1 MTQKQS
7 KLLQERSVQ
16 IPSNIIK
23 TGKVLQSISLSL
35 ATKFAAK
42 LFITPIKYTPP
53 KREEAMDQKS
63 VQKNFTI
70 KEIDRVIRVYEYGQS
85 DKKILLV
92 HGWSGRGTQMFKI
105 ADALLKA
112 GFMTISFDAPAH
124 GKSPGK
130 TTMMPHFI
138 AACLELEQHYGSFY
152 AAVGHSLGGMS
163 LLNAVR
169 KGMQLE
175 KLVLIGTGDSIT
187 EISYEFIKN
196 LQLKPE
202 VADRMKKHFD
212 KLHDEDI
219 DRYSGSE
226 AAAFVHIPTL
236 VIHDEEDKDVSVSCA
251 YRIAKNLKNSEL
263 VITQKLGHRM
273 ILANREVIEKICN
286 FVSKNQTLL

>member
-1 MTQKQS
+1 MPQKPS

-23 TGKVLQSISLSL
+23 TGKILQALSSSL
-35 ATKFAAK
+35 ATKFAAR
-42 LFITPIKYTPP
+42 LFITPIKYPAP
-53 KREEAMDQKS
+53 KREEMMDQKS
-63 VQKNFTI
+63 VQKDFMV
-70 KEIDRVIRVYEYGQS
+70 KEINRAVRVYEYGQS

-105 ADALLKA
+105 AEALLKL
-112 GFMTISFDAPAH
+112 GYMTISFDAPAH

-138 AACLELEQHYGSFY
+138 ATCLALEQHYGEFY

-169 KGMQLE
+169 KGLHLE

-187 EISYEFIKN
+187 EISYEFVKN
-196 LQLKPE
+196 LQLKPGIA
-202 VADRMKKHFD
+202 VKMKKHFD
-212 KLHDEDI
+212 KLHGEDI

-226 AAAFVHIPTL
+226 AATFVEIPTL
-236 VIHDEEDKDVSVSCA
+236 VVHDEEDKDVPVNCA
-251 YRIAKNLKNSEL
+251 YNIARNLKNSEL
-263 VITQKLGHRM
+263 AITQKLGHRM
-273 ILANREVIEKICN
+273 ILGNREVIEKICN
-286 FVSKNQTLL
+286 FVGETEQ

>member
-1 MTQKQS
+1 MPQNDL

-16 IPSNIIK
+16 IPPNIIK
-23 TGKVLQSISLSL
+23 TGKILQSLSLSL

-53 KREEAMDQKS
+53 KREEIMDRKS
-63 VQKNFTI
+63 VQKDFLV
-70 KEIDRVIRVYEYGQS
+70 KEINRIIRVYEYGQS

-105 ADALLKA
+105 ADALLKL
-112 GFMTISFDAPAH
+112 GYMTISFDAPAH

-138 AACLELEQHYGSFY
+138 ATCLELGLYYGGFY

-163 LLNAVR
+163 LLNVVR
-169 KGMQLE
+169 KGLHLD

-187 EISYEFIKN
+187 EISYEFVKN

-202 VADRMKKHFD
+202 VATKMKKHFD
-212 KLHDEDI
+212 KLHGEDI

-226 AAAFVHIPTL
+226 AAAFVHIPVL
-236 VIHDEEDKDVSVSCA
+236 VIHDEDDRDVALQCA
-251 YRIAKNLKNSEL
+251 LDIDKNLKNSEL
-263 VITQKLGHRM
+263 FITQKLGHRM
-273 ILANREVIEKICN
+273 ILGNREVIEKICN
-286 FVSKNQTLL
+286 FVEN

>member
-1 MTQKQS
+1 MPQKQG

-16 IPSNIIK
+16 IPSSIIK

-53 KREEAMDQKS
+53 KREEIMDQNS
-63 VQKNFTI
+63 VQKDFTI
-70 KEIDRVIRVYEYGQS
+70 KEINRVIRVYEYGQS

-105 ADALLKA
+105 AEALLKA
-112 GFMTISFDAPAH
+112 GFMTVSFDAPAH

-138 AACLELEQHYGSFY
+138 AACMELEKYYGSFY

-169 KGMQLE
+169 KGLQLD

-187 EISYEFIKN
+187 EISYEFVKN

-202 VADRMKKHFD
+202 VAARMKKHFD
-212 KLHDEDI
+212 KLHGEDI

-226 AAAFVHIPTL
+226 AATFVKIPTL
-236 VIHDEEDKDVSVSCA
+236 VIHDEEDKDVSVNCA
-251 YRIAKNLKNSEL
+251 YNIAKNLKENEL
-263 VITQKLGHRM
+263 AITQKLGHRM
-273 ILANREVIEKICN
+273 ILGNREVIEKICN
-286 FVSKNQTLL
+286 FVHV

>member
-1 MTQKQS
+1 MPQKQS

-23 TGKVLQSISLSL
+23 TGKFLQSISLSL

-53 KREEAMDQKS
+53 KREEVMDQKS
-63 VQKNFTI
+63 VQKDFTI
-70 KEIDRVIRVYEYGQS
+70 KEIDRGIRVYEYGQS

-169 KGMQLE
+169 KGLQLE

-187 EISYEFIKN
+187 EISFEFVKN

-202 VADRMKKHFD
+202 VADRIKKYFD

-236 VIHDEEDKDVSVSCA
+236 VIHDEDDKDVSVNCA
-251 YRIAKNLKNSEL
+251 RRIAKNLKNSEL

-286 FVSKNQTLL
+286 FVDNLNV

>member
-1 MTQKQS
+1 M
-7 KLLQERSVQ
+7 
-16 IPSNIIK
+16 N
-23 TGKVLQSISLSL
+23 
-35 ATKFAAK
+35 
-42 LFITPIKYTPP
+42 
-53 KREEAMDQKS
+53 QKS
-63 VQKNFTI
+63 VQKDFTI
-70 KEIDRVIRVYEYGQS
+70 KEIDRIIRVYEYGQS

-169 KGMQLE
+169 KGLQLE

-187 EISYEFIKN
+187 EISYEFVKN

-202 VADRMKKHFD
+202 VADRMKKYFD

-236 VIHDEEDKDVSVSCA
+236 VIHDEDDKDVSVSCA
-251 YRIAKNLKNSEL
+251 HRIAKNLKNSEL

-286 FVSKNQTLL
+286 FVCESKVNF